1 MAKVHHGSS
10 ANIDPNPVY
19 CLGTDR
25 AEQIRASFKRLE
37 TGSDILHTPNFHR
50 YHREAERAGRCLN
63 LTHVPQSDR
72 IAGIGQ
78 NRYRRRAGTTSL
90 VGR

>member
-1 MAKVHHGSS
+1 MAKVHHGASS

-63 LTHVPQSDR
+63 LTHVPQGDR
-72 IAGIGQ
+72 ITGLGQ
-78 NRYRRRAGTTSL
+78 NR
-90 VGR
+90 